1 MGDKYCFHL
10 KSSLMRSFVFC
21 SLSVAGSILEPVE
34 PVDVLVCPTDSN
46 LRHRGAISYAVAQAG
61 MYYILSCDL

>member
-1 MGDKYCFHL
+1 MH
-10 KSSLMRSFVFC
+10 SFVFC